1 MSILRLNRQP
11 KFSIYRGPVKVIQ
24 ISVVGMSFMK
34 CRHVLDHLPPM
45 KRIMNLTLT
54 KTHMTKENSSKK
66 HVFPKKRFKNR
77 STPPQNIEVDNDS
90 ESDFTPEPEQEEPQ
104 EEEATAA
111 DDLSMLER
119 LRKGGLPHDDA
130 FINDDDEHVITDSD
144 DDDAF
149 INDDDEHVI
158 TDNDY

>member
-1 MSILRLNRQP
+1 
-11 KFSIYRGPVKVIQ
+11 
-24 ISVVGMSFMK
+24 
-34 CRHVLDHLPPM
+34 
-45 KRIMNLTLT
+45 
-54 KTHMTKENSSKK
+54 MTKENSSKK
-66 HVFPKKRFKNR
+66 HIFPKKRFKNR

-90 ESDFTPEPEQEEPQ
+90 ESDFTPEPEQEEP
-104 EEEATAA
+104 EEEEVTVA

>member
-1 MSILRLNRQP
+1 MSILWLNRPP

-24 ISVVGMSFMK
+24 ISMVGMSFMK

-54 KTHMTKENSSKK
+54 QTHMKENSSKK

-77 STPPQNIEVDNDS
+77 STSPHNIEVDSDS
-90 ESDFTPEPEQEEPQ
+90 EPDFTPEPEQEEPEL
-104 EEEATAA
+104 EEVNVA

-119 LRKGGLPHDDA
+119 LRRGGLPHDDV

-144 DDDAF
+144 DDDTFIDPGAF
-149 INDDDEHVI
+149 IELDDP
-158 TDNDY
+158 DYY

>member
-1 MSILRLNRQP
+1 
-11 KFSIYRGPVKVIQ
+11 
-24 ISVVGMSFMK
+24 
-34 CRHVLDHLPPM
+34 
-45 KRIMNLTLT
+45 MNPTLT

-90 ESDFTPEPEQEEPQ
+90 ESDFTPKREQQEPKEEV
-104 EEEATAA
+104 TTA

-144 DDDAF
+144 DDDDAF
-149 INDDDEHVI
+149 INDDNEHII